1 MFIDATTSPAIAPLP
16 DGAPEAVMAFNHG
29 PSPVQVQL
37 GDATADPAT
46 GAQLGAG
53 LHQRFATGTA
63 THIAARVLDG
73 AASVEITPTH
83 VAPTTLPPG
92 PAGPEGPPGP
102 PGPQG
107 PPGADQSAAI
117 AALEAEVADLNTRVA
132 ALEAAA
138 APE

>member
-1 MFIDATTSPAIAPLP
+1 
-16 DGAPEAVMAFNHG
+16 MAFNHG

-63 THIAARVLDG
+63 THIAARALDG

-102 PGPQG
+102 PDRKVRP
-107 PPGADQSAAI
+107 
-117 AALEAEVADLNTRVA
+117 
-132 ALEAAA
+132 
-138 APE
+138 APIRAPRLPRSKPRSPI